1 MWEILVVFNKSIDER
16 IKLVVKS
23 MYSGGSTEKKIEHVP
38 KDAIAYYLPH
48 PNGNKKVFFTK
59 DTLLLMYHLVR
70 LKFFSREMILD
81 QYYILTGKELYNDAL
96 YNLIGNS
103 RMPICY
109 FKPSYNIGCTKF
121 MYVPTVFATWLL
133 DIIQEIPE
141 LAELTEVTEFK
152 GSHYSLMTNKM
163 RGGTYGIKSINIHDL
178 NTRKL
183 TLKIGRKIVDQSTD
197 FSPRE
202 LNITCFFPTN
212 PKLISLVPD
221 AVIFVN
227 GQRYFIEYDR
237 NTEQHYKLLGKI
249 IGYFEEKYYK
259 GDTIFFVFANISEPK
274 DNRLHKRV
282 VNFIDNLYTVPFRDS
297 GFSYYEKAQG
307 NNVTLFA
314 LPEVNALSQ
323 ITEVIIHDLTID
335 DSPENER
342 LLEKCKSDDIL
353 PYDVVSAELV
363 EDNDSPFSLILT
375 YIDDYFDEKKM
386 PLIKL
391 NYGDVSNHDY
401 FEKLYE
407 RYKDEYTMVGVLFS
421 SEITKQY
428 YQMPHSDFFMELYIR

>member
-1 MWEILVVFNKSIDER
+1 
-16 IKLVVKS
+16 

-141 LAELTEVTEFK
+141 LAELAEVTEFK

-183 TLKIGRKIVDQSTD
+183 TLKIGRKIVEQSTD

-259 GDTIFFVFANISEPK
+259 GDAIFFVFANISEPK

-314 LPEVNALSQ
+314 LPEINALSQ

-407 RYKDEYTMVGVLFS
+407 RYKDEYTMVGLLFS

>member
-1 MWEILVVFNKSIDER
+1 
-16 IKLVVKS
+16 

-141 LAELTEVTEFK
+141 LAELAEVTEFK

-183 TLKIGRKIVDQSTD
+183 TLKIGRKIVEQSTD

-259 GDTIFFVFANISEPK
+259 GDAIFFVFANISEPK

>member
-1 MWEILVVFNKSIDER
+1 
-16 IKLVVKS
+16 

-109 FKPSYNIGCTKF
+109 FKPSYNFGCTKF

-183 TLKIGRKIVDQSTD
+183 TLKIGRKIVEQSTD
-197 FSPRE
+197 FLPRE

-363 EDNDSPFSLILT
+363 EDNNSPFSLILT

-407 RYKDEYTMVGVLFS
+407 RYKDEYTMVGLLFS

-428 YQMPHSDFFMELYIR
+428 YKMPHSDFFMELYIR

>member
-1 MWEILVVFNKSIDER
+1 
-16 IKLVVKS
+16 

-109 FKPSYNIGCTKF
+109 FKPNYNIGCTKF

-141 LAELTEVTEFK
+141 LAEMTEVTEFK

-183 TLKIGRKIVDQSTD
+183 TLKIGRKIVEQSTD

-314 LPEVNALSQ
+314 LPEINALSQ

-407 RYKDEYTMVGVLFS
+407 RYKDEYTMVGLLFS

>member
-1 MWEILVVFNKSIDER
+1 M
-16 IKLVVKS
+16 VKS

-141 LAELTEVTEFK
+141 LAERTEVTEFK

-183 TLKIGRKIVDQSTD
+183 TLKIGRKIVEQSTD

-407 RYKDEYTMVGVLFS
+407 RYKDEYTMVGLLFS

>member
-1 MWEILVVFNKSIDER
+1 M
-16 IKLVVKS
+16 VKS

-133 DIIQEIPE
+133 DIMQEIPE

-183 TLKIGRKIVDQSTD
+183 TLKIGRKIVEQSTD

>member
-1 MWEILVVFNKSIDER
+1 
-16 IKLVVKS
+16 

-163 RGGTYGIKSINIHDL
+163 RGGAYGIKSINIHDL

-183 TLKIGRKIVDQSTD
+183 TLKIGRKIVEQSTD
-197 FSPRE
+197 FLPRE

-314 LPEVNALSQ
+314 LPEINALSQ

-407 RYKDEYTMVGVLFS
+407 RYKDGYTMVGLLFS

>member
-1 MWEILVVFNKSIDER
+1 M
-16 IKLVVKS
+16 VKS

-141 LAELTEVTEFK
+141 LAERTEVTEFK

-183 TLKIGRKIVDQSTD
+183 TLKIGRKIVEQSTD

>member
-1 MWEILVVFNKSIDER
+1 LVVFNKSIDER

-202 LNITCFFPTN
+202 MNITCFFPTN

-407 RYKDEYTMVGVLFS
+407 RYKDEYTMVGLLFS